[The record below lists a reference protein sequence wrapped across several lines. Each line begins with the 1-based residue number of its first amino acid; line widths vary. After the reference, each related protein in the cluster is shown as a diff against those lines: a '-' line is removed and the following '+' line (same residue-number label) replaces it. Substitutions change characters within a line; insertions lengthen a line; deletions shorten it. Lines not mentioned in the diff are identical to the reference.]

1 MEETPKVSIIVPIYN
16 VEPYLRQ
23 CLDSLVNQTY
33 KNIEIIC
40 VDDGSVDVSG
50 TILDE
55 YAKVDNRIIAMHIVN
70 NGVSSAR
77 NTALAIAS
85 GQYIMFVDGDDWIE
99 PDTCEISI
107 SGAEKNNA
115 DVVMWSYVREFDG
128 RSLPKK
134 ISLCQ
139 SVFCGEECRDLHRH
153 MFGLIGNELSRPENA
168 DALSTVWGKLYRNS
182 IICEKRIA
190 FSDLNRIGTYED
202 GLFNIEYFL
211 HVQKVV
217 YIDKYLNHYRKNTG
231 MTSKYRPKLSEQWR
245 TLFLDM
251 RKYIACNELGNDY
264 VEALNNRISLSI
276 IGLGLNAIS
285 LPNYQAIQEIKRI
298 ISGNEYRAAIRELP
312 MKYFPLH
319 WWVFFACCKMNFA
332 LGVFVLLKS
341 IDKMRG

>member
-1 MEETPKVSIIVPIYN
+1 MEQTPKVSIIVPIYN

-33 KNIEIIC
+33 KHIEIIC
-40 VDDGSVDVSG
+40 VDDGSVDASG
-50 TILDE
+50 VILDE
-55 YAKVDNRIIAMHIVN
+55 YAKADNRIIVIHTVN
-70 NGVSSAR
+70 SGVSSAR
-77 NTALAIAS
+77 NTALYIAS

-99 PDTCEISI
+99 LDTCEISI
-107 SGAEKNNA
+107 SSAEKNNA
-115 DVVMWSYVREFDG
+115 DVVIWSYMREFDG

-134 ISLCQ
+134 ISLCK
-139 SVFCGEECRDLHRH
+139 SAFCGNECRDLHRR
-153 MFGLIGNELSRPENA
+153 MFGLVGNELSMPENA
-168 DALSTVWGKLYRNS
+168 DALSTVWGKLYRNH
-182 IICEKRIA
+182 IIREKRIA

-217 YIDKYLNHYRKNTG
+217 YIDEYLNHYRKNTG
-231 MTSKYRPKLSEQWR
+231 MTSKYRPRLAGQWQN
-245 TLFLDM
+245 LFEDI
-251 RKYIACNELGNDY
+251 RKYIDYNGLSNGY

-285 LPNYQAIQEIKRI
+285 LPNGQAIQEIKRV

-319 WWVFFACCKMNFA
+319 WWIFFACCKMNFA
-332 LGVFVLLKS
+332 LWVFLLLKCM
-341 IDKMRG
+341 DKLKR